1 MVDWSKIVESHVVK
15 NFQKI
20 ALKWWGIDI
29 RFYDASGNGAGN
41 HMPAQNPL
49 CSHLHATK
57 IGPEKCAQNYRKHL
71 RGFNRTLKPL
81 VYTCYAGV
89 QGVAAPIFVGGNYVG
104 AIVGSGALL
113 PYNKSVKERNAAI
126 DGLARLGLDRDKAER
141 CFQGLKQVSDH
152 SEGYVLDF
160 MNVIAKDITSFL
172 ELIQEKEEVIQKQ
185 AALLHKTYNGKYKD
199 IVGES
204 PAMKRVFDVLGRIE
218 HIESTVLIEG
228 ESGTGKELIAAA
240 VHYSSLRRD
249 KVFISQNCAV
259 FSETLFNSELFG
271 HEKGAFTGAT
281 QDKKGLFEIADGGTL
296 FLDEIGDMSKDAQAR
311 LLRALEDGTFY
322 SVGGTRQK
330 KVDVRIIAATNKD
343 LKEQVERG
351 LFRKDLYYRI
361 NTISVKLPP
370 LRERKEDVPL
380 LANHFLKSF
389 AELHNVER
397 KQISGEVIGMFQ
409 AYPWPGNIRELKN
422 LMERLTIL
430 SDKSE
435 IIGKYLIPEEIARAS
450 FPDSSTKGLVK
461 GMKLHEAL
469 KHVEKD
475 IVKDALSRS
484 GWNKTV
490 ASDLLGI
497 SRASLNNKIVE
508 FSLKPEKRVVRVE
521 NASGEVMRLNE
532 DAKSPCYSNARYCQ

>member
-1 MVDWSKIVESHVVK
+1 MVDWNKIVESHVVK

-20 ALKWWGIDI
+20 SLKWWGMDI
-29 RFYDASGNGAGN
+29 RFYDASGNVAGN
-41 HMPAQNPL
+41 HMPIQNPL
-49 CSHLHATK
+49 CSHLYATK
-57 IGPEKCAQNYRKHL
+57 IGPGKCAQNYRKHL
-71 RGFNRTLKPL
+71 RGINRTLNPL

-126 DGLARLGLDRDKAER
+126 DGLVRLGPDRDKIER

-152 SEGYVLDF
+152 SEEYVLDF
-160 MNVIAKDITSFL
+160 MKVIAKDITSFL
-172 ELIQEKEEVIQKQ
+172 EL
-185 AALLHKTYNGKYKD
+185 
-199 IVGES
+199 GES

-218 HIESTVLIEG
+218 QIESTVLIEG
-228 ESGTGKELIAAA
+228 ESGTDKELIAAA

-281 QDKKGLFEIADGGTL
+281 HDKKGLFEIADGGTL

-311 LLRALEDGTFY
+311 LLRVLEDGTFY
-322 SVGGTRQK
+322 SVGGTLQK
-330 KVDVRIIAATNKD
+330 RVDVRIIAATNKD

-361 NTISVKLPP
+361 NTIDIKLPP

-422 LMERLTIL
+422 LMERMTIL
-430 SDKSE
+430 FDKSE
-435 IIGKYLIPEEIARAS
+435 IIEKHLVPEEIARAS
-450 FPDSSTKGLVK
+450 FPDCSAKGVVK

-469 KHVEKD
+469 KSLEKD
-475 IVKDALSRS
+475 IVRDALSQS
-484 GWNKTV
+484 GWSKTV
-490 ASDLLGI
+490 ASNLLGI
-497 SRASLNNKIVE
+497 SRASLNNKIAE
-508 FSLKPEKRVVRVE
+508 FSLKPEKMQGV
-521 NASGEVMRLNE
+521 
-532 DAKSPCYSNARYCQ
+532 